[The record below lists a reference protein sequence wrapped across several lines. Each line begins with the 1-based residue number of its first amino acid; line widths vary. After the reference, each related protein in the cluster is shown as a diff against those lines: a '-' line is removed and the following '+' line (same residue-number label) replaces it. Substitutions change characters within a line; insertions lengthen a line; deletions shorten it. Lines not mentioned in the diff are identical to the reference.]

1 MLIYVGSTNPVK
13 VNSVISAASET
24 WPEVKV
30 KGFST
35 ESGIPEQ
42 PIGDLVTKQ
51 GAENRAR
58 AVLKIANKEGIIQD
72 FLGVGL
78 EGGVFTDDEGVMWS
92 TVWIAVID
100 LKGDLYFTNG
110 ARFPVPPIVAE
121 QINQGEEMGPIIAR
135 VVGEEDIRSKQ
146 GMIGIITEG
155 FVDRTEEYSGIVK
168 MALGL
173 WHGRNWL
180 NNL

>member
-1 MLIYVGSTNPVK
+1 MQIYVGSTNPVK
-13 VNSVISAASET
+13 TNSVISAASET
-24 WPEVKV
+24 WPNVVV
-30 KGFST
+30 KGFGT
-35 ESGIPEQ
+35 KSGIPEQ

-58 AVLKIANKEGIIQD
+58 AVLEIAKKEAVEKD

-78 EGGVFTDDEGVMWS
+78 EGGVFTDDEGRMWT
-92 TVWIAVID
+92 TVWVAVID
-100 LKGDLYFTNG
+100 LKGDIYHANG
-110 ARFPVPPIVAE
+110 ARFPVPTVVADL
-121 QINQGEEMGPIIAR
+121 INKGEEMGPIIAQ

-155 FVDRTEEYSGIVK
+155 FVDRTEEYAGITK

-180 NNL
+180 KNL

>member
-1 MLIYVGSTNPVK
+1 MQIYVGSTNPVK
-13 VNSVISAASET
+13 INSVINAASET
-24 WPEVKV
+24 WPEGQVQ
-30 KGFST
+30 GFKT
-35 ESGIPEQ
+35 ASGIPEQ

-58 AVLKIANKEGIIQD
+58 AVLKIAQQKNIDKD

-78 EGGVFTDDEGVMWS
+78 EGGVFTDGEGVMWT
-92 TVWIAVID
+92 TVWVAVID

-110 ARFPVPPIVAE
+110 ARFPVPSIVADR
-121 QINQGEEMGPIIAR
+121 IRNKEEMGPIIAQ

-155 FVDRTEEYSGIVK
+155 FVDRTEEYAGIAK

-180 NNL
+180 KNL

>member
-1 MLIYVGSTNPVK
+1 MQIYVGSTNPVK
-13 VNSVISAASET
+13 INSVITAASET
-24 WPEVKV
+24 WPEVQV
-30 KGFST
+30 KGFKT
-35 ESGIPEQ
+35 ASGIPEQ
-42 PIGDLVTKQ
+42 PIGDLVTKK

-58 AVLKIANKEGIIQD
+58 AVLEIAQQEGIKED

-78 EGGVFTDDEGVMWS
+78 EGGVFTDDEGVMWA
-92 TVWIAVID
+92 TVWVVVID
-100 LKGDLYFTNG
+100 LKGDLYHANG
-110 ARFPVPPIVAE
+110 ARFQVPAVVAKRIRNG
-121 QINQGEEMGPIIAR
+121 QEMGPIIAQ

-155 FVDRTEEYSGIVK
+155 FVDRTEEYAGIAK

-180 NNL
+180 KNL